1 MTILTSSQRND
12 RAAWR
17 SAFTLVELLVVIG
30 IIALLISILLPALSK
45 ARESANTLKCLAN
58 LRSIVQ
64 ACMNY
69 STDNRGYI
77 IPAQYG
83 SSGFNPA
90 HEDGWFHWPN
100 ILVRG
105 NYLQS
110 PNANGK
116 VNAVLGTVFWCPS
129 GRPENNDIQTVNSS
143 TAPADRLDDRGSMAM
158 RYIDEGSWDKL
169 DPNGPAVDTWYGINA
184 HFDTDFTTS
193 PGGPPCRR
201 LSVNLNPPIVGL
213 AKTSTIRR
221 PAEMVYFFDG
231 LYGNYDSTNPSRV
244 AARHEKKRKTN
255 LVFFDGHA
263 VTVETATLPGGLYPQ
278 SSGTN
283 PFNITTLNQQYHAPP
298 NPMWLLDQQNY

>member
-1 MTILTSSQRND
+1 MTILNTSQRND
-12 RAAWR
+12 GAARR

-64 ACMNY
+64 ACTNY
-69 STDNRGYI
+69 SADNRGYI

-83 SSGFNPA
+83 SSGFNPM

-105 NYLQS
+105 GYLVTINS
-110 PNANGK
+110 ANRT
-116 VNAVLGTVFWCPS
+116 NAVIGTVFWCPS
-129 GRPENNDIQTVNSS
+129 GRPENNDIATVNSG
-143 TAPADRLDDRGSMAM
+143 TVPADRLDDHGSMAM
-158 RYIDEGSWDKL
+158 RYIDEGSYDKL

-184 HFDTDFTTS
+184 HFDTMDLTK
-193 PGGPPCRR
+193 GPPCRR
-201 LSVNLNPPIVGL
+201 LSVNLNPQIVGL
-213 AKTSTIRR
+213 AKTSHIRR
-221 PAEMVYFFDG
+221 SAEMVYFFDG

-244 AARHEKKRKTN
+244 AARHERKRKTN

-263 VTVETATLPGGLYPQ
+263 VTVETASLPGGLYPQ
-278 SSGTN
+278 ASGTN

-298 NPMWLLDQQNY
+298 NPMWLLDQQDY